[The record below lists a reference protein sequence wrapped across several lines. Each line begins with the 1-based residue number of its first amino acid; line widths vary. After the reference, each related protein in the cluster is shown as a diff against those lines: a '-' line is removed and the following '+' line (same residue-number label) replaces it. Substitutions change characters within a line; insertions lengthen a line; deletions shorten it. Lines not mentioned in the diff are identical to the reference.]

1 VIYVL
6 RDESP
11 HVFGWWCISDD
22 RCIDIP
28 HPRKSLWNNF
38 FFALTML
45 VEEPQMQ
52 WNSVKKEMM
61 PWIDLNRVKAMHDVG
76 KYDCTAQ
83 FVRSHGGRNGHHH
96 HHHHHT
102 RYSTQNDHLKSP
114 PSDCQKN
121 GSSSKWLPKQK
132 RPEQES
138 PTSDNQKKEVS
149 SKDQLPYF
157 KDMPTG
163 RKLLQLCPIPPVAH
177 SPVCST
183 LSSQFP

>member
-1 VIYVL
+1 MMLANMTVQLSSWDLMVA
-6 RDESP
+6 
-11 HVFGWWCISDD
+11 VM
-22 RCIDIP
+22 DI
-28 HPRKSLWNNF
+28 
-38 FFALTML
+38 
-45 VEEPQMQ
+45 
-52 WNSVKKEMM
+52 
-61 PWIDLNRVKAMHDVG
+61 IIIIIII
-76 KYDCTAQ
+76 
-83 FVRSHGGRNGHHH
+83 
-96 HHHHHT
+96 T
-102 RYSTQNDHLKSP
+102 RGTLSP

-121 GSSSKWLPKQK
+121 GSSSKWLLKQK